1 MWKSEF
7 ISNNTNLILKQ
18 NSNWFYKFKIH
29 IFWKSGCIMVRLSM
43 STGRLI
49 SVTFI

>member
-1 MWKSEF
+1 MWQTKF
-7 ISNNTNLILKQ
+7 ITNNTNLILKQ

-29 IFWKSGCIMVRLSM
+29 IFWKSACIMMRLSM
-43 STGRLI
+43 SAGRLI